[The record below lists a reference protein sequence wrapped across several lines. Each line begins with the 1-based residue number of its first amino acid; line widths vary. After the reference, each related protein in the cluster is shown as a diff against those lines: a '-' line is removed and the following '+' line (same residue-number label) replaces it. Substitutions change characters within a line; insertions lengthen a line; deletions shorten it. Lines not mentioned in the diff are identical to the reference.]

1 MAVIAMTR
9 EMGSLGRDVALGLAE
24 ELNLTLVQHEVIDHV
39 AEKMHLGNS
48 TVNRFLEGKA
58 GLLERWGID
67 EKRASLYTAEE
78 IFELASQDNILIR
91 GWGAT
96 YLLRPVSHVAC
107 VRICAPIAKRAQ
119 ELMMRIGLTDQ
130 QVAIKEIE
138 KNDTAHGKTM
148 MNLFHANWQEPL
160 LYDLVLN
167 TARIPVSDCI
177 FLIKQLVSQPAFQP
191 TPESRKQL
199 THLKLQAQI
208 RAALKSNPKTER
220 LDALFDIELD
230 SEQGHVVISGMV
242 DDDAISVEAE
252 RTIKAVPSVN
262 SVENQL
268 LIATHLRYG
277 P

>member
-1 MAVIAMTR
+1 MTVIAMTR

-24 ELNLTLVQHEVIDHV
+24 ELNLTLVQHEVVDHV
-39 AEKMHLGNS
+39 AAKMHLGNS

-96 YLLRPVSHVAC
+96 YLLRPVSHAAC
-107 VRICAPIAKRAQ
+107 IRVCAPIAERAQ
-119 ELMMRIGLTDQ
+119 ELMTRIGLQDQ
-130 QVAIKEIE
+130 QVAVREIE
-138 KNDTAHGKTM
+138 KSDAAHDKTM
-148 MNLFHANWQEPL
+148 TTLFHANWQEPL

-167 TARIPVSDCI
+167 TARIPVADCVL
-177 FLIKQLVSQPAFQP
+177 LIKQLVSRPAFQP
-191 TPESRKQL
+191 TPESRQQL
-199 THLKLQAQI
+199 AHLKLEAQI
-208 RAALKSNPKTER
+208 RSALKSNPKTER

-242 DDDAISVEAE
+242 DDDFVSAEAE
-252 RTIKAVPSVN
+252 RTIKAVPGIRSVG
-262 SVENQL
+262 NQL